1 MPPRDF
7 FVFCTS
13 LHRIE
18 LRALGALSQV
28 RHIPEGETIYAA
40 GEPAETLYIINR
52 GIVEIVP
59 DKSKPFSPAICLSR
73 GDIFGD
79 IEVLIDRP
87 RPDTARARAAVSLQS
102 FEKRDLAELLRRVP
116 AFYRYLCENL
126 ALRLAQTHD
135 GIGVRTNNLELSG
148 NLSNFDL
155 VTVYQ
160 TIAQSAQTGEMSI
173 LDERGQLVAAFRFS
187 AGRPV
192 AGHFLH
198 LTGEEAFW
206 QLFLSED
213 LRGTFSFSSGDKKTP
228 ELARTATILRSADDM
243 LFAAVQF
250 RDEFKALRQEMP
262 STSVYEARPTKPSA
276 PDQNELPISASVLEE
291 VWECVARRPTALAE
305 IFKHCALC
313 ELKIY
318 QAVNELV
325 RTGHLALASSRA
337 TQKVA

>member
-13 LHRIE
+13 LDRIE

-28 RHIPEGETIYAA
+28 RHIPEGETIYSAD
-40 GEPAETLYIINR
+40 EPAETLYIINR

-59 DKSKPFSPAICLSR
+59 DKSKRFSPAICLSR

-79 IEVLIDRP
+79 IEVLIDRL

-102 FEKRDLAELLRRVP
+102 FEKRDLPELLRRVP

-126 ALRLAQTHD
+126 ALRLAQTRD
-135 GIGVRTNNLELSG
+135 GIGVRTNDLELSG
-148 NLSNFDL
+148 NLAHFDL

-173 LDERGQLVAAFRFS
+173 LDERGELIAAFRFL
-187 AGRPV
+187 AGRPLG
-192 AGHFLH
+192 GHFLH
-198 LTGEEAFW
+198 LSGEEAFW
-206 QLFLSED
+206 QLFLAEN
-213 LRGTFSFSSGDKKTP
+213 LRGSFSFSSADKKGQK
-228 ELARTATILRSADDM
+228 ANSVTILRGADDM

-262 STSVYEARPTKPSA
+262 ATSVYEVRLTRASA
-276 PDQNELPISASVLEE
+276 PDQNKLPISASVLEE
-291 VWECVARRPTALAE
+291 VWACVARRPTALSD
-305 IFKHCALC
+305 IFKHCSLC

-318 QAVNELV
+318 QAVHELV
-325 RTGHLALASSRA
+325 RTGHLALASSRPA
-337 TQKVA
+337 QKVA